1 MLYVFKYD
9 ASSKNEY
16 IYVYKFFLIDLSYMY
31 LLYCV
36 HHLAFQVVISFTA
49 KIISVMKL

>member
-1 MLYVFKYD
+1 MCCMYSNMMRPLKMNTFMYT
-9 ASSKNEY
+9 N
-16 IYVYKFFLIDLSYMY
+16 FLIDLSYMY